1 MAEYVRGLD
10 NRESEQ
16 SGHNNN
22 DEQQTR
28 GRIRGVDFSM
38 VNYEQRRGPY
48 GNSRSTDGNRY
59 DNGQMQNMDSGQSR
73 ENV

>member
-22 DEQQTR
+22 AEQQTR
-28 GRIRGVDFSM
+28 GRIRGVDLGAM
-38 VNYEQRRGPY
+38 NYEQRRGPY
-48 GNSRSTDGNRY
+48 DNSRSMESGGY
-59 DNGQMQNMDSGQSR
+59 DNGGNNNNNSSHGR
-73 ENV
+73 EDV